1 MYINKNNEILEASLL
16 EQLTD
21 EMLDPTDNTID
32 VIPLETKKSS
42 FLSNLNKIL
51 PFKILKDQLDSEED
65 NQETQRADVIEI
77 EVPVIGSEFGRVAE
91 VELDRYENRL
101 NDSDVEETRDTFL
114 EFDLLTMNPTDEVV
128 LGVEANTFFAESTT
142 EFSETTDE
150 ILENS
155 TIENKITELA
165 STERESTTPKWSRFE
180 IVNSFDELMEVEN
193 QIIEKFVS
201 LGEDI
206 EHFEK
211 KLSEIDDGVEDLTF
225 KIHPEPDVTTSK
237 AIVNEDN
244 KTIPEM
250 KTTNVKIIVNKPD
263 NKKSCKNFTSCYQV
277 QYSQSKT
284 TEATL
289 LAVKDEADLDESVED
304 LSSEYV
310 SDKHRNEM
318 RSRNARK
325 AADDDF
331 PTPAPRI
338 NPLFRN
344 LNIKKPAFIEK
355 LESETSVE
363 RTERVNTGIERL
375 MRFVAVMAQV
385 DSYVS
390 NRARNAFKKLA
401 HIYSNDDDDVLRI
414 RSNKVSEPF
423 T

>member
-1 MYINKNNEILEASLL
+1 MYIDKNSEHIEASLL

-21 EMLDPTDNTID
+21 ELIDTTDNNID
-32 VIPLETKKSS
+32 VIPLETTKSS

-51 PFKILKDQLDSEED
+51 PFKILKDQLDSEES

-91 VELDRYENRL
+91 VELDQYENRL
-101 NDSDVEETRDTFL
+101 NDSDSGVDNDRFL
-114 EFDLLTMNPTDEVV
+114 EFDMLTMNSTEE
-128 LGVEANTFFAESTT
+128 LQSSSTFFT
-142 EFSETTDE
+142 ETTSELPQTIDE
-150 ILENS
+150 IIEET
-155 TIENKITELA
+155 TIENKSHELA
-165 STERESTTPKWSRFE
+165 TTERISTTTEWSRFE
-180 IVNSFDELMEVEN
+180 IVNSFDELMKSESQIVE
-193 QIIEKFVS
+193 QIVS
-201 LGEDI
+201 LEEEI

-211 KLSEIDDGVEDLTF
+211 KLIEIDDVVEDLTF
-225 KIHPEPDVTTSK
+225 KIQPEPEVTTIK
-237 AIVNEDN
+237 VTVLEDN
-244 KTIPEM
+244 KTIPEV

-277 QYSQSKT
+277 QYSKPKT

-289 LAVKDEADLDESVED
+289 IVKNEADLDESVED
-304 LSSEYV
+304 LSSEYA

-331 PTPAPRI
+331 PTPAPRF

-344 LNIKKPAFIEK
+344 INIKKPAFIEK

-375 MRFVAVMAQV
+375 MRFVSVVAQV
-385 DSYVS
+385 DSYVA
-390 NRARNAFKKLA
+390 NRARSAFKKLA
-401 HIYSNDDDDVLRI
+401 HVYGDDDDVLHLRT
-414 RSNKVSEPF
+414 NKITEPF

>member
-1 MYINKNNEILEASLL
+1 MYIDKNSEHIEASLL

-21 EMLDPTDNTID
+21 ELIDTTDNNID
-32 VIPLETKKSS
+32 VIPLETTKSS

-51 PFKILKDQLDSEED
+51 PFKILKDQLDSEES

-91 VELDRYENRL
+91 VELDQYENRL
-101 NDSDVEETRDTFL
+101 NDSDSGVDRDRFL
-114 EFDLLTMNPTDEVV
+114 EFDMLTMNSTE
-128 LGVEANTFFAESTT
+128 EIQSSSTFFTETTT
-142 EFSETTDE
+142 ELPQTIDE
-150 ILENS
+150 ITEET
-155 TIENKITELA
+155 TIENKSHELA
-165 STERESTTPKWSRFE
+165 TTERVSTTTEWSRFE
-180 IVNSFDELMEVEN
+180 IVNSFDELMKAESQIVE
-193 QIIEKFVS
+193 QIVS
-201 LGEDI
+201 LEEEI

-211 KLSEIDDGVEDLTF
+211 KLIEIDDVVEDLTF
-225 KIHPEPDVTTSK
+225 KIQPEPEVTTIK
-237 AIVNEDN
+237 VTVLEDN
-244 KTIPEM
+244 KTIPEV

-277 QYSQSKT
+277 QYSKPKT

-289 LAVKDEADLDESVED
+289 IVKNEADLDESVED
-304 LSSEYV
+304 LSSEYA

-331 PTPAPRI
+331 PTPAPRF

-344 LNIKKPAFIEK
+344 INIKKPAFIEK

-375 MRFVAVMAQV
+375 MRFVSVVAQV
-385 DSYVS
+385 DSYVA
-390 NRARNAFKKLA
+390 NRARSAFKKLA
-401 HIYSNDDDDVLRI
+401 HVYGDDDDVLHLRT
-414 RSNKVSEPF
+414 NKITEPF

>member
-1 MYINKNNEILEASLL
+1 MYIDKNREHIEASLL

-21 EMLDPTDNTID
+21 ELIDTTDNNID
-32 VIPLETKKSS
+32 VIPLETTKSS

-51 PFKILKDQLDSEED
+51 PFKILKDQLDSEES

-77 EVPVIGSEFGRVAE
+77 EVPVIGSEYGRVAE
-91 VELDRYENRL
+91 VELDHYENRL
-101 NDSDVEETRDTFL
+101 NDSDPGVDRDTFL
-114 EFDLLTMNPTDEVV
+114 EFDMLTMNSTDE
-128 LGVEANTFFAESTT
+128 LQSSSTFFTETTTELPQTIDEIIEETTIETKSHELATTERVSTT
-142 EFSETTDE
+142 
-150 ILENS
+150 
-155 TIENKITELA
+155 TE
-165 STERESTTPKWSRFE
+165 WSRFE
-180 IVNSFDELMEVEN
+180 IVNSFDELMQAESQIVE
-193 QIIEKFVS
+193 QIVS
-201 LGEDI
+201 LEEEI

-211 KLSEIDDGVEDLTF
+211 KLIEIDDVVEDLTF
-225 KIHPEPDVTTSK
+225 KIQPEPEVTTSK
-237 AIVNEDN
+237 VTVLEDN
-244 KTIPEM
+244 KMIPEV
-250 KTTNVKIIVNKPD
+250 KATSVKIIVNKPD

-277 QYSQSKT
+277 QYSKPKT

-289 LAVKDEADLDESVED
+289 IVKNEADLDESVED

-331 PTPAPRI
+331 PTPAPRF

-344 LNIKKPAFIEK
+344 INIKKPAFIEK

-375 MRFVAVMAQV
+375 MRFVSVVAQV
-385 DSYVS
+385 DSYVA
-390 NRARNAFKKLA
+390 NRARSAFKKLA
-401 HIYSNDDDDVLRI
+401 HVYGDDDDVLHLRT
-414 RSNKVSEPF
+414 NKITEPF

>member
-1 MYINKNNEILEASLL
+1 MYIDKNSEHLEASLL

-21 EMLDPTDNTID
+21 ELIDKTDNNID

-51 PFKILKDQLDSEED
+51 PFKILKDQLDSEEA

-91 VELDRYENRL
+91 VELDHYENRL
-101 NDSDVEETRDTFL
+101 NDSDPEVDRDSFL
-114 EFDLLTMNPTDEVV
+114 EFDMLTMNSTEEVDCE
-128 LGVEANTFFAESTT
+128 LQSNTFFT
-142 EFSETTDE
+142 ETTSEIPQTIDE
-150 ILENS
+150 IIEET
-155 TIENKITELA
+155 TIENKSHELA
-165 STERESTTPKWSRFE
+165 STEPVSTTTEWSRFE
-180 IVNSFDELMEVEN
+180 IVNSFDELMEAEN
-193 QIIEKFVS
+193 QIIEQIVS
-201 LGEDI
+201 LEEEI

-211 KLSEIDDGVEDLTF
+211 KLIEMDEVVEDLTF
-225 KIHPEPDVTTSK
+225 KIQPEPEVTTSK
-237 AIVNEDN
+237 VTVLENN
-244 KTIPEM
+244 KTIPEV
-250 KTTNVKIIVNKPD
+250 KTTSVKIIVNKPD
-263 NKKSCKNFTSCYQV
+263 NKKSCKNFTSCHQV
-277 QYSQSKT
+277 QYSKPKT

-289 LAVKDEADLDESVED
+289 IVKNEADLDESVED

-331 PTPAPRI
+331 PTPAPRY

-344 LNIKKPAFIEK
+344 INIKKPAFIEK

-363 RTERVNTGIERL
+363 RTERLNTGIERL
-375 MRFVAVMAQV
+375 MRFVSVVAQV
-385 DSYVS
+385 DSYVA
-390 NRARNAFKKLA
+390 NRARSAFKKLA
-401 HIYSNDDDDVLRI
+401 HVYGDDDDVFQLRT
-414 RSNKVSEPF
+414 NKITEPF

>member
-1 MYINKNNEILEASLL
+1 MYIDKNTENFEASLL

-21 EMLDPTDNTID
+21 ELIDTTDNKID
-32 VIPLETKKSS
+32 VIPLETTKSS

-51 PFKILKDQLDSEED
+51 PFKILKDQLDSEEN

-77 EVPVIGSEFGRVAE
+77 EVPVIGSEFGRVVE
-91 VELDRYENRL
+91 VELDDYENRI
-101 NDSDVEETRDTFL
+101 NYSDPVGARVSFLDFDFLAMNLTEEVDREIQT
-114 EFDLLTMNPTDEVV
+114 
-128 LGVEANTFFAESTT
+128 NTFFTETST
-142 EFSETTDE
+142 EFPQTIDENIEET
-150 ILENS
+150 
-155 TIENKITELA
+155 TIENKSHEIS

-180 IVNSFDELMEVEN
+180 IVNSFDELMKAES
-193 QIIEKFVS
+193 QIIEQFIS
-201 LGEDI
+201 LEEDI
-206 EHFEK
+206 EHFEN
-211 KLSEIDDGVEDLTF
+211 KLIEVDDAVEDLTF
-225 KIHPEPDVTTSK
+225 KIQPEPEVTTSK
-237 AIVNEDN
+237 VTVLEDN
-244 KTIPEM
+244 KTIPEI
-250 KTTNVKIIVNKPD
+250 KTTSVKIIVYKPD

-277 QYSQSKT
+277 QYSKPKT

-289 LAVKDEADLDESVED
+289 IVKNEADLDDSVED
-304 LSSEYV
+304 LSSEFE

-331 PTPAPRI
+331 PTPAPRF

-344 LNIKKPAFIEK
+344 INIKKPAFIEK

-375 MRFVAVMAQV
+375 MRFVSVVAQV

-390 NRARNAFKKLA
+390 NRARSAFKKLA
-401 HIYSNDDDDVLRI
+401 HVYGDDDDILQLRT
-414 RSNKVSEPF
+414 NKISEPF

>member
-1 MYINKNNEILEASLL
+1 MYIDKNREHIEASLL

-21 EMLDPTDNTID
+21 ELIDTTDNNID
-32 VIPLETKKSS
+32 VIPLETTKSS

-51 PFKILKDQLDSEED
+51 PFKILKDQLDSEES

-77 EVPVIGSEFGRVAE
+77 EVPVIGSEYGRVAE
-91 VELDRYENRL
+91 VELDHYENRL
-101 NDSDVEETRDTFL
+101 NDSDPGVDRDTFL
-114 EFDLLTMNPTDEVV
+114 EFDMLTMNSTDE
-128 LGVEANTFFAESTT
+128 LQSSSTFFTETTTELPQTIDEIIEETTIETKSHELATTERVSTT
-142 EFSETTDE
+142 
-150 ILENS
+150 
-155 TIENKITELA
+155 TE
-165 STERESTTPKWSRFE
+165 WSRFE
-180 IVNSFDELMEVEN
+180 IVNSFDELMEAESQIVE
-193 QIIEKFVS
+193 QIDS
-201 LGEDI
+201 LEEEI

-211 KLSEIDDGVEDLTF
+211 KLIEIDDVVEDLTF
-225 KIHPEPDVTTSK
+225 KIQPEPEVTTSK
-237 AIVNEDN
+237 VTVLEDN
-244 KTIPEM
+244 KMIPEV
-250 KTTNVKIIVNKPD
+250 KATSVKIIVNKPD

-277 QYSQSKT
+277 QYSKPKT

-289 LAVKDEADLDESVED
+289 IVKNEADLDESVED

-331 PTPAPRI
+331 PTPAPRF

-344 LNIKKPAFIEK
+344 INIKKPAFIEK

-375 MRFVAVMAQV
+375 MRFVSVVAQV
-385 DSYVS
+385 DSYVA
-390 NRARNAFKKLA
+390 NRARSAFKKLA
-401 HIYSNDDDDVLRI
+401 HVYGDDDDVLHLRT
-414 RSNKVSEPF
+414 NKITEPF